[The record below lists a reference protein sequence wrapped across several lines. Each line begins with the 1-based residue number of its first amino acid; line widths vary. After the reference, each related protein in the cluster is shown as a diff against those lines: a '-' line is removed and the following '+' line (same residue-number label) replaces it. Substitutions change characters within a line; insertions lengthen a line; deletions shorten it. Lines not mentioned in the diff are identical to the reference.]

1 MTIFASRYSPFIQ
14 MSPEDWTDFT
24 MSGHLCD
31 EDGGIAQPQ
40 FEIAMRLELSGY
52 SQRLLSTMMA
62 HSIKNNKEYSPIL
75 LVAKMMSMEVRLF
88 LS

>member
-1 MTIFASRYSPFIQ
+1 

-24 MSGHLCD
+24 MCGHLCN
-31 EDGGIAQPQ
+31 EDGGIAKPQ
-40 FEIAMRLELSGY
+40 FEIAMRLELAGY

-75 LVAKMMSMEVRLF
+75 LVAKMMSMEVIFFSL
-88 LS
+88 